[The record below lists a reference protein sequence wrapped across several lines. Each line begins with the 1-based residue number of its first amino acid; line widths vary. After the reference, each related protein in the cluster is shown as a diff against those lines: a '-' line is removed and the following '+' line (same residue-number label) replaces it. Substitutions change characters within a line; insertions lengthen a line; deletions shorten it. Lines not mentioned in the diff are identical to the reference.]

1 MDTFNSVFYGWKI
14 VGISCMSMFV
24 SVGFIFYSF
33 GAFFLALTADIGD
46 SRLGISIGLAL
57 MNVATGLFAPFLGRW
72 LDKGS
77 IRLVM
82 CLGAI
87 SMSLGFF
94 LASQTTSLW
103 QFYLLLGTLMGLG
116 AAMMGGLSC
125 STLVANWFEQKRGM
139 ALGIATMGVSMSGVI
154 MAPLSMY
161 MVSTLGWR
169 TTFIIYG
176 AVTSLGVLPFLW
188 YFVVSN
194 PEDMG
199 LLPDGEP
206 HQDLSE
212 DDFEE
217 PMVPM
222 AAGDALIDHPGHF
235 EWSTIATLGELR
247 FWGISLTISLCFF
260 AMSAVLTH
268 MIPFV
273 SDMGFTNQAAAYI
286 LSLIA
291 AAGVVGKLLFGWVTD
306 RLESRYALWLAIAFM
321 ATGTLILRQ
330 VTSYPALLV
339 GGGIFGFGM
348 GGIVPLWGSLIGEAF
363 GRKSFGRV
371 MGLMGPCMLPVQTL
385 GVPYAG
391 YIYDHTGSYDTAY
404 LTFLGSFAL
413 ASCTLILVTQRA
425 SDAETE
431 SSAHL
436 EEA

>member
-1 MDTFNSVFYGWKI
+1 
-14 VGISCMSMFV
+14 MFV
-24 SVGFIFYSF
+24 SVGFLFYSF

-77 IRLVM
+77 IRHVM
-82 CLGAI
+82 CLGAVSL
-87 SMSLGFF
+87 SMGFF
-94 LASQTTSLW
+94 LASRATTLW

-125 STLVANWFEQKRGM
+125 STLVANWFERRRGM
-139 ALGIATMGVSMSGVI
+139 ALGIATMGVSMSGVF

-161 MVSTLGWR
+161 MVNTLGWR
-169 TTFIIYG
+169 TTFVLYG
-176 AVTSLGVLPFLW
+176 AITSVGILPLLW

-194 PEDMG
+194 PEDMD
-199 LLPDGEP
+199 LLPDGESHP
-206 HQDLSE
+206 DLSE
-212 DDFEE
+212 DDVEE

-222 AAGDALIDHPGHF
+222 AAGDSLIDHPGHF
-235 EWSTIATLGELR
+235 EWSAIATIRESR
-247 FWGISLTISLCFF
+247 FWGIALTISLCFF

-273 SDMGFTNQAAAYI
+273 SDMGFSNQAAAYV

-291 AAGVVGKLLFGWVTD
+291 AAGVAGKVLFGWVTD

-321 ATGTLILRQ
+321 AVGVFMLRQ
-330 VTSYPALLV
+330 VTSYPALLI

-348 GGIVPLWGSLIGEAF
+348 GGIVPLWGSLIGESF
-363 GRKSFGRV
+363 DRKSFGRV
-371 MGLMGPCMLPVQTL
+371 MGLMGPCMLPIQTM

-391 YIYDHTGSYDTAY
+391 FIYDRTGNYDLAY
-404 LTFLGSFAL
+404 LTFLGTFAL
-413 ASCTLILVTQRA
+413 ASCTLILVTKRDHA
-425 SDAETE
+425 AEVGAGTR
-431 SSAHL
+431 L
-436 EEA
+436 EKA